1 MINRPPPVNPV
12 VPKQPVIAVRQDEQ
26 PKDHGQLHQHSH
38 GHFHGKHFRPGSGPS
53 RQPAPRARGPA
64 PRRSPR
70 MRSSNEDE
78 SFDNYDPDEQDLAAE
93 QKAAKPN
100 GEQKE
105 GSQDSSDQQQQQQ
118 QQRQAKWKIKASPKT
133 SSKNQSAEQ
142 AGATKVQT
150 PVVPHRSFASA
161 MSIQKHFAAAA
172 LNAINGSLHE
182 KSNLSIRSKILPEML
197 AVLLAIQKDK
207 SLMGKVEFSTIKE
220 ELIKI
225 SKPVSSADN
234 SPAQETYRRLLPLM
248 LHSLG
253 RHFTSTGIDGAIS
266 RLKAFHNSLGL
277 INQRARAIPRS
288 MP

>member
-1 MINRPPPVNPV
+1 MINRSQPVNPV
-12 VPKQPVIAVRQDEQ
+12 VPKQPVIAVKHDEQ

-38 GHFHGKHFRPGSGPS
+38 GHFQGKHFRPGSGPP
-53 RQPAPRARGPA
+53 RQPGPRARGPT
-64 PRRSPR
+64 PRRPPR

-93 QKAAKPN
+93 QKTAKPN
-100 GEQKE
+100 SEQKE
-105 GSQDSSDQQQQQQ
+105 GSQDSSDQQQQQ

-161 MSIQKHFAAAA
+161 MSMQKHFAAAA
-172 LNAINGSLHE
+172 LNAINSSQNE
-182 KSNLSIRSKILPEML
+182 KPNLSIRSKILPEML
-197 AVLLAIQKDK
+197 AVLLAMQKDK

-253 RHFTSTGIDGAIS
+253 RHFTSTGLDGAIS
-266 RLKAFHNSLGL
+266 KLKVFHNSLGL
-277 INQRARAIPRS
+277 INQRARAIPR
-288 MP
+288 

>member
-1 MINRPPPVNPV
+1 MINRTQSVNPV
-12 VPKQPVIAVRQDEQ
+12 VPQHPVTAVKNEEQ
-26 PKDHGQLHQHSH
+26 YKDHGQLHQHSH
-38 GHFHGKHFRPGSGPS
+38 GHFQGKHFRPGSGPP
-53 RQPAPRARGPA
+53 RQAGPRARGPT

-118 QQRQAKWKIKASPKT
+118 QRQAKWKIKASPKT
-133 SSKNQSAEQ
+133 SPKTSSKNQSVEQ

-150 PVVPHRSFASA
+150 PVVLHRSFASA

-172 LNAINGSLHE
+172 LNAINSSQHE
-182 KSNLSIRSKILPEML
+182 KPNLSIRSRILPEML
-197 AVLLAIQKDK
+197 AVLLAMQKDK

-225 SKPVSSADN
+225 SQPVSSADN

-277 INQRARAIPRS
+277 INQRARAIPR
-288 MP
+288 